1 MSSTPDRDKLRRML
15 RNEADMAA
23 RRRVEVVLDYLDIQ
37 PGERILDCG
46 CGLGWFLKVIDELA
60 DCRLSGVDN
69 DLVRLRRAKAELGH
83 RVPLAAASVTEMPY
97 ADATFD
103 KIILSEV
110 LEHLPDDLA
119 GLLEVVRV
127 LKPGGVVAITVP
139 NHDYPL
145 LWDPI
150 NWTRERLG
158 MEPIHDGI
166 LAGIWT
172 NHVRLY
178 RRDEILA
185 LVRRAGLAVEDVRQV
200 VHYCFPFAHNLVY
213 GVGMR
218 LVESGC
224 LPAADRFR
232 YDTNTGS
239 PWNPLNA
246 GRWIFDR
253 IDRWNDPVS
262 DEGKTT
268 VCFGIK
274 ARKPA

>member
-1 MSSTPDRDKLRRML
+1 MSSAPDRDKLRRML

-23 RRRVEVVLDYLDIQ
+23 RRRVETVLDYLDIQ

-97 ADATFD
+97 GDATFD
-103 KIILSEV
+103 GVILSEV
-110 LEHLPDDLA
+110 LEHLPDDFA
-119 GLLEVVRV
+119 ALLEVRRV
-127 LKPGGVVAITVP
+127 VKPGGIVAITVP

-158 MEPIHDGI
+158 MKPIRDGI
-166 LAGIWT
+166 LGGIWT

-178 RRDEILA
+178 RRDEIIS
-185 LVRRAGLAVEDVRQV
+185 LVRRAGLAAEDVRQV

-218 LVESGC
+218 LVESGW
-224 LPAADRFR
+224 LSGADRFR
-232 YDTNTGS
+232 YGENSGS
-239 PWNPLNA
+239 PLNPLNV

-274 ARKPA
+274 ARKPR